1 MTTTL
6 IVPGLNGSEPAHWQS
21 WLERQLP
28 NSRRVVQSDWSD
40 PDLPRWSAKLRSE
53 LSRTPGRV
61 FVVAHSFG
69 CLAAALT
76 AFDCRELVSGVMLV
90 APADPERF
98 GLHRIVP
105 AQPLG
110 VPTVVVAST
119 NDSWMSFHCARRW
132 ADSWEAD
139 FINLGPAGHINVAS
153 GFGPWPRGLS
163 ILRSLQREA
172 GAADRENGGVRR
184 EVYAQ

>member
-6 IVPGLNGSEPAHWQS
+6 IVPGLDGSEPTHWQS
-21 WLERQLP
+21 WLERQVP

-40 PDLPRWSAKLRSE
+40 PDLPRWSARLRSE

-76 AFDCRELVSGVMLV
+76 AFDCRELVAGAMLV

-98 GLHRIVP
+98 GLSRIVP
-105 AQPLG
+105 AQPL
-110 VPTVVVAST
+110 
-119 NDSWMSFHCARRW
+119 
-132 ADSWEAD
+132 
-139 FINLGPAGHINVAS
+139 
-153 GFGPWPRGLS
+153 
-163 ILRSLQREA
+163 
-172 GAADRENGGVRR
+172 
-184 EVYAQ
+184 